1 MSTTVNHHPE
11 THYPITRTM
20 EIAERGSGAQAD
32 AHLHEGNT
40 KLIPWLMLTAILS
53 GIAVAIAVMGVVNA
67 SQNEARTRTELDKQ
81 NRFLQEYR
89 IRVEDAEIAAEEVNP
104 KFHPRRTE

>member
-1 MSTTVNHHPE
+1 MPTDHTVQVRKEHCQDNSTRATGGEAPANINQFTEH
-11 THYPITRTM
+11 
-20 EIAERGSGAQAD
+20 S
-32 AHLHEGNT
+32 
-40 KLIPWLMLTAILS
+40 KLLPWLMLCAIISALAL
-53 GIAVAIAVMGVVNA
+53 GISIMIVVNTTQ
-67 SQNEARTRTELDKQ
+67 SESRTRAELDKQ

>member
-1 MSTTVNHHPE
+1 MINPE
-11 THYPITRTM
+11 TYHSPNL
-20 EIAERGSGAQAD
+20 AGAHGVVMQQ
-32 AHLHEGNT
+32 ESS
-40 KLIPWLMLTAILS
+40 KLLPWLMLTAVLS
-53 GIAVAIAVMGVVNA
+53 GIALGISIMVVVNTIQ
-67 SQNEARTRTELDKQ
+67 SESRTRAELDKQ

>member
-1 MSTTVNHHPE
+1 VKVTNNPENCRDHSQAVVTSAPNSPIASISTQEHS
-11 THYPITRTM
+11 R
-20 EIAERGSGAQAD
+20 
-32 AHLHEGNT
+32 L
-40 KLIPWLMLTAILS
+40 LPWLVLCALTAGLALGVSI
-53 GIAVAIAVMGVVNA
+53 MMVVNT
-67 SQNEARTRTELDKQ
+67 SQSESRMRVELDKQ

>member
-1 MSTTVNHHPE
+1 MAPQALSTTRDIHN
-11 THYPITRTM
+11 PID
-20 EIAERGSGAQAD
+20 ARGGGNVAGGASIQ
-32 AHLHEGNT
+32 EGNT
-40 KLIPWLMLTAILS
+40 KLLPWLMLTAVLS
-53 GIAVAIAVMGVVNA
+53 GIAAGISVMVVVDV
-67 SQNEARTRTELDKQ
+67 SQSESRTRAELDKQ